1 LSSIIYPQ
9 NKFNLKKLYADY
21 PFYKGIIGS
30 DGKERRLTTSIF
42 TQLDVFTED
51 SDPSVNKYRILGLID
66 NNRVF
71 YCIKSKYL
79 EKHEN
84 TLKYKVLVPK
94 SNGSGALGEILSSPL
109 IGNPLLGYTQSFIG
123 IGAFETEDE
132 AKAAINYIKTKF
144 CRLLLGVLKVTQDN
158 SKEVWRYVPNQD
170 FAPSSDINWNKPIAD
185 IDKQLYTKYELTNK
199 EISFIESMIKPMV

>member
-1 LSSIIYPQ
+1 M
-9 NKFNLKKLYADY
+9 
-21 PFYKGIIGS
+21 
-30 DGKERRLTTSIF
+30 
-42 TQLDVFTED
+42 
-51 SDPSVNKYRILGLID
+51 
-66 NNRVF
+66 
-71 YCIKSKYL
+71 
-79 EKHEN
+79 
-84 TLKYKVLVPK
+84 
-94 SNGSGALGEILSSPL
+94 GAS
-109 IGNPLLGYTQSFIG
+109 TQSFIG

-199 EISFIESMIKPMV
+199 EISFIESMIKPMI